1 RAPDAEAP
9 MRDPF
14 LKALADA
21 GFAPGR
27 NIAIEYLFSDGR
39 DDLLPAL
46 AAELVRRPVAL
57 LVATD
62 RPSALAAHAA
72 TRTIPIVFGSGFDPV
87 QLGLVASLSRPGGN
101 ATGVSVFTSE
111 LGPKRLGLL
120 REMAPRPGVIAFVV
134 NPRNAFTP
142 PQVREMQAVAQALG
156 QELLVVEIGAEDEV
170 DRAFAMMA
178 ERDVVAI

>member
-1 RAPDAEAP
+1 MAGNTAAGMVADMRRRDVISLIGGAAAWPLVARAQQPALPVIGYFSGRSPDAEAP

-39 DDLLPAL
+39 DERLPSL
-46 AAELVRRPVAL
+46 AAELVRRRVAM

-120 REMAPRPGVIAFVV
+120 REMAPRP
-134 NPRNAFTP
+134 
-142 PQVREMQAVAQALG
+142 
-156 QELLVVEIGAEDEV
+156 
-170 DRAFAMMA
+170 
-178 ERDVVAI
+178 

>member
-39 DDLLPAL
+39 DERLPSL
-46 AAELVRRPVAL
+46 AAELVRRRVAM

-72 TRTIPIVFGSGFDPV
+72 TRTIPIVFGGGFDPV
-87 QLGLVASLSRPGGN
+87 QLGLVAGLSPPGGHATGASGVTRPLRPQRPG
-101 ATGVSVFTSE
+101 
-111 LGPKRLGLL
+111 
-120 REMAPRPGVIAFVV
+120 
-134 NPRNAFTP
+134 
-142 PQVREMQAVAQALG
+142 
-156 QELLVVEIGAEDEV
+156 
-170 DRAFAMMA
+170 
-178 ERDVVAI
+178 